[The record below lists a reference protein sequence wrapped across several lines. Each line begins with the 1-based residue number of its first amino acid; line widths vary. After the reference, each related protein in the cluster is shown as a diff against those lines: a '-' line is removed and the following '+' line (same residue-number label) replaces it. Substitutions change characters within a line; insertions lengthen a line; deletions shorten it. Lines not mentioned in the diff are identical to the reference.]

1 MGASTAAGTSIVK
14 VSDIIVVYKNHIAC
28 IVGDAIVWVHGNVI
42 EKLFDGFIWVF
53 RGRCLLGSNIAEAD
67 KEFGV
72 DRSGIVQQGDYDAL
86 DTIDA
91 FVVKFDTVI
100 SVGHVLDLGAIV
112 DFTMFVR

>member
-1 MGASTAAGTSIVK
+1 MAARFGNVEVCCIG
-14 VSDIIVVYKNHIAC
+14 VSYQHQVSGLIC
-28 IVGDAIVWVHGNVI
+28 DAIVWVHGNII

-53 RGRCLLGSNIAEAD
+53 RGRCLLGSNVAEAD

-91 FVVKFDTVI
+91 FVVKFDTVV
-100 SVGHVLDLGAIV
+100 SVGRVLGLGAIV